1 MDYLTLKW
9 LHVLSSTVLFGT
21 GIGTA
26 FGLFVASLRRDR
38 AALAAVTRSVVL
50 ADWLFTTPA
59 VIVQPV
65 TGYWLASMAGMPWT
79 RGWLLVAGLVYALA
93 ILCWL
98 PVVVIQWR
106 MRALFMPAGDGDR
119 AIPARYWT
127 LFAWWVALGSVAL
140 CCFVVLFRL
149 MVMKHP

>member
-9 LHVLSSTVLFGT
+9 IHVLSSTVLFGT

-26 FGLFVASLRRDR
+26 FALFVASLRRDR
-38 AALAAVTRSVVL
+38 AALAAATRVVVL
-50 ADWLFTTPA
+50 ADWLFTAPA
-59 VIVQPV
+59 AIVQPA
-65 TGYWLASMAGMPWT
+65 TGYWLAAQAAIPMT
-79 RGWLLVAGLVYALA
+79 EGWLLMAGIVYAVA
-93 ILCWL
+93 IACWL

-106 MRALFMPAGDGDR
+106 MRRLLATAED
-119 AIPARYWT
+119 AIPAPYWP
-127 LFAWWVALGSVAL
+127 LFAGWVALGSIAF

>member
-26 FGLFVASLRRDR
+26 FGLFLASLRRDR
-38 AALAAVTRSVVL
+38 AALAAATRVVVL
-50 ADWLFTTPA
+50 ADWRFTTPA
-59 VIVQPV
+59 AIVQPL
-65 TGYWLASMAGMPWT
+65 TGYWLAAQAAIPVT
-79 RGWLLVAGLVYALA
+79 RGWLLIAGVVYAIA
-93 ILCWL
+93 ILCWAT
-98 PVVVIQWR
+98 VVVIQLR
-106 MRALFMPAGDGDR
+106 MRALLPPA
-119 AIPARYWT
+119 APYIPAAYWP
-127 LFAWWVALGSVAL
+127 LFAWWTALGSVAF

>member
-38 AALAAVTRSVVL
+38 AALAAATRTVVL
-50 ADWLFTTPA
+50 ADWLFTAPA
-59 VIVQPV
+59 AVVQPL
-65 TGYWLASMAGMPWT
+65 TGYWLAALAGIPPG
-79 RGWLLVAGLVYALA
+79 RGWLLVAGIVYALA

-98 PVVVIQWR
+98 PVVAIQLR
-106 MRALFMPAGDGDR
+106 MRKLLASDGT
-119 AIPARYWT
+119 AIPPAYWP
-127 LFAWWVALGSVAL
+127 LFAWWVALGSLAF
-140 CCFVVLFRL
+140 CCFVVVFRL
-149 MVMKHP
+149 MVMKHL